1 MHASNAPMGGAHG
14 APSGGCAPY
23 CGFGFSHL
31 VLEVRDLDRAEA
43 WYRDLIGLDAVG
55 RDVLAEPAP
64 HAVLQMNSGQLL
76 VLLQV
81 DEPVPIRP
89 NTSSI
94 HHAFLLTIDQYRA
107 AQERFA
113 AAGYDIGDNRAAFRA
128 KGEYSLDIFDP
139 DGHRWQVQ
147 AFGPENKEIIPTD
160 AGVVDCGP
168 AERYAVGSVTAFRE
182 GNFFLVRA
190 RDGFLA
196 LSRWCRHA
204 NGLLAH
210 QPEHWRFFC
219 HFHGATY
226 DLEGTHTGHMRD
238 IPPLRLHPVTFTPA
252 GAVLVDTGA
261 VVERDADEPP
271 AYTPLPV
278 ALAGAPTA

>member
-1 MHASNAPMGGAHG
+1 MEAGQVSAHRGHGMPGGECG
-14 APSGGCAPY
+14 PCG
-23 CGFGFSHL
+23 GFGFSHL
-31 VLEVRDLDRAEA
+31 VIEVRDLDRSERF
-43 WYRDLIGLDAVG
+43 YRDVIGLDAVG

-64 HAVLQMNSGQLL
+64 HAVMRMNAGQLL
-76 VLLQV
+76 VLLRV

-94 HHAFLLTIDQYRA
+94 HHAFLLTIEQYRA

-113 AAGYDIGDNRAAFRA
+113 AAGYDVGDTRAAFRA
-128 KGEYSLDIFDP
+128 RGEYSMDIHDP

-147 AFGPENKEIIPTD
+147 AFGPENHEIVRTD

-168 AERYAVGSVTAFRE
+168 VEQYTVGSATAFRD

-190 RDGFLA
+190 REGFLA

-219 HFHGATY
+219 HFHSATY
-226 DLEGTHTGHMRD
+226 DLQGTHTGHLRD
-238 IPPLRLHPVTFTPA
+238 IPPLRLHPVHITA
-252 GAVLVDTGA
+252 DGHVLVDTD
-261 VVERDADEPP
+261 VFLERDPNEPP
-271 AYTPLPV
+271 AYTAVPA
-278 ALAGAPTA
+278 ALAGASSA